1 MCENEGENES
11 TEGEVFQA
19 NSQSAYQN
27 HVPRQAKNANFANSV
42 NLDLHTPVIDL
53 DVVHQASNKANQTTS
68 PQGSQDST
76 NSERRAQSTIQPN
89 PGLPDYEV
97 FPIEIKN
104 KTWDNISH
112 ESFYQWCLR

>member
-1 MCENEGENES
+1 MGENEGENES

-27 HVPRQAKNANFANSV
+27 NVPRQAKNANFANSV

-76 NSERRAQSTIQPN
+76 NSESAKHNSTE
-89 PGLPDYEV
+89 PGPTRLRGV
-97 FPIEIKN
+97 
-104 KTWDNISH
+104 SH
-112 ESFYQWCLR
+112 